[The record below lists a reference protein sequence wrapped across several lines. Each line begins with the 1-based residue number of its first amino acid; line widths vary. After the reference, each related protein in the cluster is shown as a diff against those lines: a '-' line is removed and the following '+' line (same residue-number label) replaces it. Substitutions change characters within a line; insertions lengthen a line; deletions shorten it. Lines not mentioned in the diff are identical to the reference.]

1 MAVNTML
8 SPGTFAGE
16 PSLTAP
22 LESEIEKIL
31 SSKNVYLAEP
41 GSVTSGDGIYYN
53 FQNSVIDIA
62 ETTRNIGRYKVSLNQ
77 LSFGGTSQFTVP
89 NQSFLSSIWLTLTL
103 PNIPANVFL
112 PRGWSLDAV
121 EEVSYLL
128 GSSNVSQLKINGDSH
143 TDIMLEHCETSEKK
157 SRLIHLAGEEITAP
171 TTTESRATFQ
181 LQLPWSCINALTKKF
196 TFDTNILNS
205 PINVI
210 IKWRPRDQIMSGTGV
225 LASGITQFSTGTVYA
240 DQLDL
245 TNKSLSL
252 KMKMLMSP
260 QLSYSYPFIFT
271 QSYTLPF
278 TGNTTL
284 PISLNLLGIINA
296 DLVALNFHA
305 VKNDRLH
312 TGPTY
317 NNRMN
322 RMDYDEIRDV
332 HLQFNG
338 LTMYDAPGDSWK
350 AYAMQDNIGD
360 PEFQQSRLTGP
371 QGTSP
376 FVTEPIDR
384 MAVFVPFTFNKSTL
398 FTNAFSNTWRIPNNT
413 LVLSFLTSDTGD
425 YTLYLTYYYNSV
437 FSIRQGNSS
446 LLLE

>member
-8 SPGTFAGE
+8 SPGTFQTGDAVRG
-16 PSLTAP
+16 PM
-22 LESEIEKIL
+22 ESEVEKIL

-41 GSVTSGDGIYYN
+41 GSVTSGDGLYYN
-53 FQNSVIDIA
+53 FQNSVINIA
-62 ETTRNIGRYKVSLNQ
+62 ETTRNIGRYRVSLNQ
-77 LSFGGTSQFTVP
+77 LSFGGSSQFTVP
-89 NQSFLSSIWLTLTL
+89 NQSFLSSLWLTLTL
-103 PNIPANVFL
+103 PAIPANVYL
-112 PRGWSLDAV
+112 PRAWGYDAI

-143 TDIMLEHCETSEKK
+143 TDILLENCETAEKR
-157 SRLIHLAGEEITAP
+157 SRLMRLGGEEITAP
-171 TTTESRATFQ
+171 TTGESRATVQ
-181 LQLPWSCINALTKKF
+181 IQLPWSSINALTKKF

-205 PINVI
+205 PINVL
-210 IKWRPRDQIMSGTGV
+210 IKWRPRDHIMSGTGV
-225 LASGITQFSTGTVYA
+225 SASGITSFSTGTVYA

-260 QLSYSYPFIFT
+260 ELSYSYPFIFT

-278 TGNTTL
+278 TGNTSL

-296 DLVALNFHA
+296 DLVGLSFHT
-305 VKNDRLH
+305 VKNDRLT
-312 TGPTY
+312 TGVTF

-332 HLQFNG
+332 NLSFNG
-338 LTMYDAPGDSWK
+338 LTMYDAPGDAWK
-350 AYAMQDNIGD
+350 AYAMQDCIGS
-360 PEFQQSRLTGP
+360 PEVQQSRLTGP
-371 QGTSP
+371 QGASP
-376 FVTEPIDR
+376 FITEPIDR
-384 MAVFVPFTFNKSTL
+384 MPVFIPFTFNKSTL
-398 FTNAFSNTWRIPNNT
+398 FTNMFQNTWRIPNNT
-413 LVLSFLTSDTGD
+413 LVLSFLTSDVGD

-437 FSIRQGNSS
+437 FSVRQGNSS